1 MSRGISL
8 PRNNSWSVILAD
20 LTALQ
25 NALGVNFSD
34 LSLLQ
39 NALIHR
45 SYLNENPDPT
55 LTSNER
61 LEFLGDAVLG
71 FVVAD
76 DLYKRFMESSEGELT
91 NLRSAL
97 VRGDTLSRIAMDL
110 GLHDYLYLGKGEDD
124 SGGRRRVRN
133 LACALEAVIGAVLID
148 QGFDGAREFVLNILN
163 SEIERLVEDEYK
175 IDYKSRLQQM
185 IQSVRKIT
193 PAYRTIDEEGP
204 AHAKVFT
211 VEVLAGG
218 ETLGRGCGK
227 SKRAAEMEAARDAI
241 EGLREGY

>member
-1 MSRGISL
+1 M
-8 PRNNSWSVILAD
+8 ILAD
-20 LTALQ
+20 LSALQ
-25 NALGVNFSD
+25 TTLGVNFKDISV
-34 LSLLQ
+34 LQ

-45 SYLNENPDPT
+45 SYLNENPDLA

-71 FVVAD
+71 FVVAE
-76 DLYKRFMESSEGELT
+76 DLYIRFAESSEGELT

-97 VRGDTLSRIAMDL
+97 VRGDTLSRVATEL
-110 GLHDYLYLGKGEDD
+110 GLQDYLYLGKGEDD
-124 SGGRRRVRN
+124 SGGRYRVRN

-148 QGFDGAREFVLNILN
+148 QGFDGAREFILNVLNG
-163 SEIERLVEDEYK
+163 EIEQLVEDEFK
-175 IDYKSRLQQM
+175 IDYKSRLQQI
-185 IQSVRKIT
+185 IQSAQKIT
-193 PAYRTIDEEGP
+193 PVYRTIDEEGP

-241 EGLREGY
+241 EGLREG